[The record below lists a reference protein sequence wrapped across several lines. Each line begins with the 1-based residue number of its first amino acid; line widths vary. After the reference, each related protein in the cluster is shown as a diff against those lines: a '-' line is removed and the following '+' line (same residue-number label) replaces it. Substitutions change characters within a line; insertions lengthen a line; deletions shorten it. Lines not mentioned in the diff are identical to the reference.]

1 MKNALLFHDI
11 SYSNVPCKQFK
22 PALLYVAADLHF

>member
-11 SYSNVPCKQFK
+11 SYSNAPYKHFK

>member
-11 SYSNVPCKQFK
+11 SYSNVPCKHFK
-22 PALLYVAADLHF
+22 LALPYVAADLHF